1 MISTWMDGMRKTP
14 HDCIYHYGEDCLQ
27 HSVQAMILCKE
38 AKLDPLLGLL
48 HDIGKIATVMTRTD
62 GQKRERIS
70 FFHHEEIG
78 ARWLDHKVIKEA
90 LNIDDQFIEDVR
102 WHLKPYLDNAP
113 KSAKAQRTWT
123 RDRFNEIDRR
133 SGSEPTTER
142 EQLEAM
148 MSWPNEKIINWCYDN
163 RYPYLID
170 KDHLY
175 WDSIAIDNLNNTKGD
190 KANGNT

>member
-1 MISTWMDGMRKTP
+1 MNKVAMISTWMDGMRRTP

-38 AKLDPLLGLL
+38 EKLDPLLGLL

-70 FFHHEEIG
+70 FFHHEETL
-78 ARWLDHKVIKEA
+78 RQRRNVRSY
-90 LNIDDQFIEDVR
+90 IEDVR
-102 WHLKPYLDNAP
+102 WHLKPYLENAP
-113 KSAKAQRTWT
+113 KAAKNQRTWT
-123 RDRFNEIDRR
+123 RDRFNSIDRR
-133 SGSEPTTER
+133 SGAEPTTER
-142 EQLEAM
+142 TLLEDM
-148 MSWPNEKIINWCYDN
+148 MRWTNEEIINWCYEN

-170 KDHLY
+170 KDKLY
-175 WDSIAIDNLNNTKGD
+175 WDSIAIDNLNNTKGE